1 MKVLVTGG
9 AGFIG
14 SHLVDAY
21 LARGDEVVIVDDL
34 SSGKEENINK
44 QAKFY
49 KMDIQDTSL
58 AKIFKEEKIELVN
71 HHAAQLDVRKSVA
84 DPIFDA
90 RVNILG
96 ILNILENCRQFEV
109 NKVIFASSGGVIYG
123 ECKDESAA
131 ESFPAGPLSPY
142 GVSKLASE
150 YYLYYYGKTFALKYT
165 VLRYGNVY
173 GPRQDP
179 YGEAGVVAIFF
190 EKMLENNEINIFG
203 DGKQMRDYVY
213 VGDVVRA
220 SLSCMENG
228 HNDIFNVG
236 TGEAISV
243 NSLFKEMKGI
253 LDYKKDAIYKPART
267 GELFKSFLNVSKAEK
282 VLDWKPEVNFSQGL
296 KETTAWF
303 RKT

>member
-34 SSGKEENINK
+34 SSGKKENINK

-58 AKIFKEEKIELVN
+58 ADIFQREKIELVN

-109 NKVIFASSGGVIYG
+109 DKVIFSSSGGVIYG
-123 ECKDESAA
+123 ECENESAG

-150 YYLYYYGKTFALKYT
+150 YYLYYYGKTFALNYT

-179 YGEAGVVAIFF
+179 YGEAGVVAIFS
-190 EKMLENNEINIFG
+190 EKMLENEELNIFG

-213 VGDVVRA
+213 VGDIVKA
-220 SLSCMENG
+220 NMACMEKGN
-228 HNDIFNVG
+228 NEIFNIG
-236 TGEAISV
+236 TGQAISV
-243 NSLFKEMKGI
+243 NYLFKEMKEI
-253 LDYKKDAIYKPART
+253 LNYEKDAVYKPART
-267 GELFKSFLNVSKAEK
+267 GELFKSFLNITKAEN
-282 VLDWKPEVNFSQGL
+282 LLHWKPQVNFSDGL
-296 KETTAWF
+296 KKTTAWF